1 MHWSL
6 LLDAGH
12 ATAQLTLL
20 KSSFKISSLEYFASL
35 EFNYTQLHHCVEAHI
50 VDIYRWVPHFTIG

>member
-50 VDIYRWVPHFTIG
+50 VDIYR